1 MFQIVYRIFWKMPKH
16 KYRFNPDSLSFVK
29 EQSTFAKKF
38 WQGFNYFLF
47 SIVVSIVYYIVFSF
61 FFDTPQE
68 RGLKRENEEMLVQ
81 LEIFN
86 KKFDHINSVLEDIQ
100 QRDDNIYRTIF
111 EAEPIPSTI
120 RQAGIGGV
128 DRYSDLEAL
137 SNAELV
143 IETAKRLDKISKQ
156 IYIQSKS
163 FDEVISMAKRKEE
176 MISSIPAIQPISNKD
191 LRRVASPFGVR
202 MHPFYKVLKM
212 HTGMDFTAPTGTEI
226 YATGDGVV
234 SAVIHSAR
242 GYGNTIIIDHGFS
255 YKTLY
260 AHQSKTLVRQGQ
272 KVRRGDVIGLVGN
285 TGMSMAPHLHYE
297 VRKNDEPINPINFYY
312 NDLTPEEFDKIIELA
327 AQSGQSL
334 D

>member
-1 MFQIVYRIFWKMPKH
+1 MPKH
-16 KYRFNPDSLSFVK
+16 KYKFNPESLSFVK
-29 EQSTFAKKF
+29 EQTSLSKKF
-38 WQGFNYFLF
+38 WKGFNYFLF
-47 SIVVSIVYYIVFSF
+47 SIVISIAYYVAYSF

-68 RGLKRENEEMLVQ
+68 RGLRRENQELLVQ
-81 LEIFN
+81 LELFN
-86 KKFDHINSVLEDIQ
+86 KKFDHITTVLEDIQ

-111 EAEPIPSTI
+111 EAEPIPSTY
-120 RQAGIGGV
+120 RQAGFGGV
-128 DRYSDLEAL
+128 ERYAELEGL
-137 SNAELV
+137 SNSEIV

-163 FDEVISMAKRKEE
+163 FDEVIGLAKRKEE
-176 MISSIPAIQPISNKD
+176 MIACVPAIQPISNKD
-191 LRRVASPFGVR
+191 LKRVASPFGVR

-226 YATGDGVV
+226 YATGDGEV

-242 GYGNTIIIDHGFS
+242 GYGNTVIIDHGFG

-260 AHQSKTLVRQGQ
+260 AHQSQTLVKRGQ
-272 KVRRGDVIGLVGN
+272 KVKRGEVIGLVGN

-297 VRKNDEPINPINFYY
+297 VRKNDEPINPINFYF
-312 NDLTPEEFDKIIELA
+312 NDLTPEEYDKIIELA

>member
-1 MFQIVYRIFWKMPKH
+1 MQKH

-29 EQSTFAKKF
+29 DQASFSKKF
-38 WQGFNYFLF
+38 WTGLNYFLF
-47 SIVVSIVYYIVFSF
+47 SIVISVAYYVVFSF

-68 RGLKRENEEMLVQ
+68 RGLRRENQELLVQ
-81 LEIFN
+81 LEVFN
-86 KKFDHINSVLEDIQ
+86 KKFDHINTVLEDIQ

-111 EAEPIPSTI
+111 EAEPIPSTY
-120 RQAGIGGV
+120 RQAGMGGV
-128 DRYSDLEAL
+128 ERYTDLEGL
-137 SNAELV
+137 SNSEIV

-163 FDEVISMAKRKEE
+163 FDEVIGLAKRKEE
-176 MISSIPAIQPISNKD
+176 MIACVPAIQPISNKD
-191 LRRVASPFGVR
+191 LKRVASPFGVR

-212 HTGMDFTAPTGTEI
+212 HTGMDFTAPSGTEI
-226 YATGDGVV
+226 YSTGDGVV
-234 SAVIHSAR
+234 STVVQSAR
-242 GYGNTIIIDHGFS
+242 GYGNTVIVDHGFG

-260 AHQSKTLVRQGQ
+260 AHLSQILVRSGQ
-272 KVRRGDVIGLVGN
+272 KVKRGEVIGLVGN

-297 VRKNDEPINPINFYY
+297 VRKNDEPINPINFYF
-312 NDLTPEEFDKIIELA
+312 NDLTPEEYDKIIELA